1 MMGVLPS
8 HEGGPAEQL
17 VQSAQVEGGNWRGTA
32 LVAWVL
38 ILPLRQQVQLLHC
51 LAHKPAAVLLPVDL
65 KGTQGETW
73 ERRGNTLRNILVVV
87 RSDCDSFQA
96 SAVCTVS
103 ESDSCKS
110 LSCCCSMHQFAML
123 YKTVAWTEQICCA
136 LPLVNSICL
145 QCYSVDR
152 DSTAGIKCA
161 SLLCTGSKEALAVTF
176 IHTSPG

>member
-65 KGTQGETW
+65 KVTQG
-73 ERRGNTLRNILVVV
+73 
-87 RSDCDSFQA
+87 D
-96 SAVCTVS
+96 
-103 ESDSCKS
+103 
-110 LSCCCSMHQFAML
+110 
-123 YKTVAWTEQICCA
+123 
-136 LPLVNSICL
+136 
-145 QCYSVDR
+145 
-152 DSTAGIKCA
+152 
-161 SLLCTGSKEALAVTF
+161 
-176 IHTSPG
+176 